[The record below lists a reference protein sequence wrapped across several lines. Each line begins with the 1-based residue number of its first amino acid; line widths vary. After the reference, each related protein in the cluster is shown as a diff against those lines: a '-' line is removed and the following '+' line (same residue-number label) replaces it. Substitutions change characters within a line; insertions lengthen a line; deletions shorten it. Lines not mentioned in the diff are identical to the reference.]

1 MPNACLALS
10 YALGI
15 ETQGRQ
21 ILDSD
26 DDVQRWIKL

>member
-1 MPNACLALS
+1 MPNTCLALS

-21 ILDSD
+21 ISDFD
-26 DDVQRWIKL
+26 DDAQ

>member
-1 MPNACLALS
+1 MPNTCLALS

-21 ILDSD
+21 VSDFD
-26 DDVQRWIKL
+26 DDAQR